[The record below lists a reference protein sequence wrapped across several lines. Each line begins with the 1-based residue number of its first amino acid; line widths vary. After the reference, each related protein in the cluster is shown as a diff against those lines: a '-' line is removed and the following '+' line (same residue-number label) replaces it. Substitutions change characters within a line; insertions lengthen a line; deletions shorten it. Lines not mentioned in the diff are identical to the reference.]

1 MENKSHA
8 LAAGAFVLAVT
19 ALLVAMA
26 LWLMSDK
33 GVTKP
38 FELTTRDTVTGLQPQ
53 AAVRFKGVSVGR
65 VTHIG
70 FDPDTAGNVLIRIAV
85 DADAPLTPTTFATL
99 SYQGITGLAFIQ
111 LDDDGTK
118 TADAVEKGSSG
129 VPRLPLRTSQLGEI
143 SAKCCERVQHAVSLM
158 PRLSQADVADAAI
171 KLGMQ
176 VNDVSDVERQHMRD
190 KLAPVIAKHQAAV
203 GEETTKAFFAAIAK
217 APK

>member
-8 LAAGAFVLAVT
+8 LAAGAFVLVVT

-26 LWLMSDK
+26 MWLMSDK

-85 DADAPLTPTTFATL
+85 NTDAPITPTTFATL
-99 SYQGITGLAFIQ
+99 SFQGITGLAFVQ
-111 LDDDGTK
+111 LDDDGTP
-118 TADAVEKGSSG
+118 TPDTVAKGSSG
-129 VPRLPLRTSQLGEI
+129 VPRLPLRTSRLGEI
-143 SAKCCERVQHAVSLM
+143 SE
-158 PRLSQADVADAAI
+158 VAGLKTSTTFI
-171 KLGMQ
+171 K
-176 VNDVSDVERQHMRD
+176 
-190 KLAPVIAKHQAAV
+190 
-203 GEETTKAFFAAIAK
+203 
-217 APK
+217 